1 MQGVEKFTIH
11 FFSHLSPLLLS
22 LDLNVTYSVGLPWNE
37 PMRSRQLKERMCRS
51 YAECFLSCP
60 EAAVL
65 LALHC
70 RVEGVGE
77 VLSLLQL

>member
-1 MQGVEKFTIH
+1 M
-11 FFSHLSPLLLS
+11 SPLLLS
-22 LDLNVTYSVGLPWNE
+22 LDLNVTSFVGLPWNE
-37 PMRSRQLKERMCRS
+37 PMRRRQLRERMCRS
-51 YAECFLSCP
+51 YAECFPSFP